1 MYGSV
6 LECKRRANLLIDSA
20 LRCWYGLCEV
30 RLDLK
35 PDFQKGMHFKQEKAY
50 VH

>member
-20 LRCWYGLCEV
+20 LRYWYGLCEV

-35 PDFQKGMHFKQEKAY
+35 PDFQKGMQFKQEKAY